1 MADGPNTNSGSK
13 VASALNSIP
22 FGNIIGGP
30 LAACVRAQAE
40 AAQTTIDFI
49 RGFTMTN
56 SKLDPEGVEPITVTF
71 TFIMNGEKTRM
82 TVPLMTIVPIPYMHI
97 DYVNLNFTADI
108 TACDDGKMEA
118 KYATEGYTRTEDDEQ
133 SVSVESKMGINVRA
147 STSSMPSGMAKML
160 EFFTNNLIVHDTLTP
175 QQVEDMKREAE
186 RKRLELKNK
195 KERMVGA
202 LVNALAEYKKQG
214 SEREEQRKNE
224 ELKKQEELIKQEEER
239 KKKEEQE
246 RLEKLRK
253 EEEARKKEE
262 ERLEKMRKE
271 AELQKKQEQ
280 ERLEKLHKEEEEK
293 KKQEQERLEKLRREE
308 EARKKKEEEEQKKR
322 DWDKFIEQRK
332 KANLASRVS
341 KVHVDPQKP
350 FALPPTNSGKP
361 HPCCTYDYT
370 HSIRWNINRQLR
382 LSRWSRKT
390 DWLRLHLLRALR
402 TAYSIYPNS
411 INSTEGKRI
420 LKRDLEAFKK
430 RYNGWYTYG
439 DPYNNTITYG
449 YRKNGAIDTAY
460 TEFVNY
466 IIENERKRN
475 PYNPT
480 GEFIRK
486 PHPED

>member
-56 SKLDPEGVEPITVTF
+56 SELDPEGVEPITVTF

-97 DYVNLNFTADI
+97 DYIDLNFTADI
-108 TACDDGKMEA
+108 TACDDGKIEA

-175 QQVEDMKREAE
+175 QQVEDMKRETE
-186 RKRLELKNK
+186 RKRLEHIKK

-202 LVNALAEYKKQG
+202 LVNALAEYKKQE
-214 SEREEQRKNE
+214 SEREEQRRNE
-224 ELKKQEELIKQEEER
+224 ELKKQEELRKQEEER
-239 KKKEEQE
+239 KKKE
-246 RLEKLRK
+246 
-253 EEEARKKEE
+253 
-262 ERLEKMRKE
+262 
-271 AELQKKQEQ
+271 
-280 ERLEKLHKEEEEK
+280 
-293 KKQEQERLEKLRREE
+293 EQERLEKLRREE

-332 KANLASRVS
+332 KANLASRIS

-350 FALPPTNSGKP
+350 FALPPTNSGKA
-361 HPCCTYDYT
+361 HPCCTFDPT
-370 HSIRWNINRQLR
+370 QSIKWNIDRQERLR
-382 LSRWSRKT
+382 KECKKK
-390 DWLRLHLLRALR
+390 DWLRNHLIRALY
-402 TAYSIYPNS
+402 TAYYIYPYD
-411 INSTEGKRI
+411 INSKEGKSI
-420 LKRDLEAFKK
+420 LKRELEAFEK
-430 RYNGWYTYG
+430 RPNGWYTYG
-439 DPYNNTITYG
+439 EPYNNTITNG
-449 YRKNGAIDTAY
+449 YRRNGAIDTAY
-460 TEFVNY
+460 TEFVSY
-466 IIENERKRN
+466 ILENERKRN
-475 PYNPT
+475 
-480 GEFIRK
+480 K
-486 PHPED
+486 

>member
-56 SKLDPEGVEPITVTF
+56 SELDPEGVEPITVTF

-97 DYVNLNFTADI
+97 DYIDLNFTADI
-108 TACDDGKMEA
+108 TACDDGKIEA

-175 QQVEDMKREAE
+175 QQVEDMKRETE
-186 RKRLELKNK
+186 RKRLEHIKK

-202 LVNALAEYKKQG
+202 LVNALAEYKKQE
-214 SEREEQRKNE
+214 SEREEQRRNE
-224 ELKKQEELIKQEEER
+224 ELKKQEELRKQEEER

-253 EEEARKKEE
+253 
-262 ERLEKMRKE
+262 
-271 AELQKKQEQ
+271 
-280 ERLEKLHKEEEEK
+280 
-293 KKQEQERLEKLRREE
+293 EE

-332 KANLASRVS
+332 KANLASRIS

-350 FALPPTNSGKP
+350 FALPPTNSGKA
-361 HPCCTYDYT
+361 HPCCTFDPT
-370 HSIRWNINRQLR
+370 QSIKWNIDRQERLR
-382 LSRWSRKT
+382 KACKKK
-390 DWLRLHLLRALR
+390 DWLRNHLIRALY
-402 TAYSIYPNS
+402 TAYYIYPYD
-411 INSTEGKRI
+411 INSKEGKRI
-420 LKRDLEAFKK
+420 LKRELEAFEK
-430 RYNGWYTYG
+430 RPNGWYTYG
-439 DPYNNTITYG
+439 EPYNNTITNG
-449 YRKNGAIDTAY
+449 YRRNGAMTRHTRSSLVIY
-460 TEFVNY
+460 
-466 IIENERKRN
+466 
-475 PYNPT
+475 
-480 GEFIRK
+480 
-486 PHPED
+486 

>member
-56 SKLDPEGVEPITVTF
+56 SELDPEGVEPITVTF

-97 DYVNLNFTADI
+97 DYIDLNFTADI
-108 TACDDGKMEA
+108 TACDDGKIEA

-175 QQVEDMKREAE
+175 QQVEDMKRETE
-186 RKRLELKNK
+186 RKRLEHIKK

-202 LVNALAEYKKQG
+202 LVNALAEYKKQE
-214 SEREEQRKNE
+214 SEREEQRRNE
-224 ELKKQEELIKQEEER
+224 ELKKQEELRKQEEER

-253 EEEARKKEE
+253 
-262 ERLEKMRKE
+262 
-271 AELQKKQEQ
+271 
-280 ERLEKLHKEEEEK
+280 
-293 KKQEQERLEKLRREE
+293 EE

-332 KANLASRVS
+332 KANLASRIS

-350 FALPPTNSGKP
+350 FALPPTNSGKA
-361 HPCCTYDYT
+361 HPCCTFDPT
-370 HSIRWNINRQLR
+370 QSIKWNIDRQEKLR
-382 LSRWSRKT
+382 KASKKK
-390 DWLRLHLLRALR
+390 DWLRNHLIRALY
-402 TAYSIYPNS
+402 TAYYIYPYD
-411 INSTEGKRI
+411 INSKEGKRI
-420 LKRDLEAFKK
+420 LKRELEAFEK
-430 RYNGWYTYG
+430 RPNGWYTYG
-439 DPYNNTITYG
+439 EPYNNTITNG

-460 TEFVNY
+460 TEFVSY
-466 IIENERKRN
+466 ILENERKRN
-475 PYNPT
+475 
-480 GEFIRK
+480 K
-486 PHPED
+486 

>member
-56 SKLDPEGVEPITVTF
+56 SELDPEGVEPITVTF

-160 EFFTNNLIVHDTLTP
+160 EFFTNNLIVHDTFTP
-175 QQVEDMKREAE
+175 QQVEDIKREAE

-202 LVNALAEYKKQG
+202 LVNALAEYKKQET
-214 SEREEQRKNE
+214 EREEQRRNE
-224 ELKKQEELIKQEEER
+224 EL
-239 KKKEEQE
+239 E
-246 RLEKLRK
+246 RLEKQRK
-253 EEEARKKEE
+253 DEEFRKKEE
-262 ERLEKMRKE
+262 ERLEKMRIE

-280 ERLEKLHKEEEEK
+280 ERLEKLQKEEEEK
-293 KKQEQERLEKLRREE
+293 KKQEQERLEIQLIEK
-308 EARKKKEEEEQKKR
+308 EEQKKR
-322 DWDKFIEQRK
+322 AEQEREWYK
-332 KANLASRVS
+332 KIDPKKRVRFANRMSRM
-341 KVHVDPQKP
+341 HINPYRP
-350 FALPPTNSGKP
+350 FALPSTKRGNP
-361 HPCCTYDYT
+361 HPECTFDST
-370 HSIRWNINRQLR
+370 QSISWNIARQEQLLR
-382 LSRWSRKT
+382 YATKK
-390 DWLRLHLLRALR
+390 DWMRMHLLLALR
-402 TAYSIYPNS
+402 TAKKIYPYDIKSRQAKS
-411 INSTEGKRI
+411 ILEYE
-420 LKRDLEAFKK
+420 LKNFQP
-430 RYNGWYTYG
+430 RYAGWYG
-439 DPYNNTITYG
+439 HGEPFNNNLPNG
-449 YRKNGAIDTAY
+449 YRKYGAIDTVF
-460 TEFVNY
+460 TEFVGY
-466 IIENERKRN
+466 VLENERKRN
-475 PYNPT
+475 
-480 GEFIRK
+480 K
-486 PHPED
+486 

>member
-56 SKLDPEGVEPITVTF
+56 SELDPEGVEPITVTF

-175 QQVEDMKREAE
+175 QQVEDMKRETE
-186 RKRLELKNK
+186 RKRLEHIKK

-202 LVNALAEYKKQG
+202 LVNALAEYKKQK

-224 ELKKQEELIKQEEER
+224 EL
-239 KKKEEQE
+239 E
-246 RLEKLRK
+246 RLEKQRK
-253 EEEARKKEE
+253 DEEFRKKEE
-262 ERLEKMRKE
+262 ERLEKMRIE

-280 ERLEKLHKEEEEK
+280 ERLEKLQKEEEEK
-293 KKQEQERLEKLRREE
+293 KKQEQEKIEIQLIEK
-308 EARKKKEEEEQKKR
+308 EEQKKR
-322 DWDKFIEQRK
+322 AEQEREWYK
-332 KANLASRVS
+332 KIDPKKRVRFANRMSRMHINPYS
-341 KVHVDPQKP
+341 P
-350 FALPPTNSGKP
+350 FALPSTKRGNP
-361 HPCCTYDYT
+361 HPECTFDST
-370 HSIRWNINRQLR
+370 QSISWNIARQEQLLR
-382 LSRWSRKT
+382 YATKK
-390 DWLRLHLLRALR
+390 DWMRMHLLLALR
-402 TAYSIYPNS
+402 TAKKIYPYDIKSRQAKS
-411 INSTEGKRI
+411 ILEYE
-420 LKRDLEAFKK
+420 LKNFQP
-430 RYNGWYTYG
+430 RYAGWYG
-439 DPYNNTITYG
+439 HGEPFNNNLPNG
-449 YRKNGAIDTAY
+449 YRKYGAIDTVF
-460 TEFVNY
+460 TEFVGY
-466 IIENERKRN
+466 VLENERKRN
-475 PYNPT
+475 
-480 GEFIRK
+480 K
-486 PHPED
+486 

>member
-40 AAQTTIDFI
+40 AAHTTIDFI

-56 SKLDPEGVEPITVTF
+56 SELDPEGIEPITVTF

-202 LVNALAEYKKQG
+202 LVNALAEYKKQET
-214 SEREEQRKNE
+214 ERKEQRRNE
-224 ELKKQEELIKQEEER
+224 EL
-239 KKKEEQE
+239 E
-246 RLEKLRK
+246 RLEKQRK
-253 EEEARKKEE
+253 DEEFRKKEE
-262 ERLEKMRKE
+262 KRLEKMRIE

-280 ERLEKLHKEEEEK
+280 ERLEKLQKEEEEK
-293 KKQEQERLEKLRREE
+293 KKQEQEKIEIQLIEK
-308 EARKKKEEEEQKKR
+308 EEQKKR
-322 DWDKFIEQRK
+322 AEQEREWYK
-332 KANLASRVS
+332 KIDPKKRVRFANRMSRMHINPYS
-341 KVHVDPQKP
+341 P
-350 FALPPTNSGKP
+350 FALPSTKRGNP
-361 HPCCTYDYT
+361 HPECTFDST
-370 HSIRWNINRQLR
+370 QSISWNIVRQEQLLR
-382 LSRWSRKT
+382 YATKK
-390 DWLRLHLLRALR
+390 DWMRMHLLLALR
-402 TAYSIYPNS
+402 TAKKIYPYDIKSRQAKS
-411 INSTEGKRI
+411 ILEYE
-420 LKRDLEAFKK
+420 LKNFQP
-430 RYNGWYTYG
+430 RYAGWYG
-439 DPYNNTITYG
+439 HGEPFNNNLPNG
-449 YRKNGAIDTAY
+449 YRKYGAIDTVF
-460 TEFVNY
+460 TEFVGY
-466 IIENERKRN
+466 VLENERKRN
-475 PYNPT
+475 
-480 GEFIRK
+480 K
-486 PHPED
+486 

>member
-56 SKLDPEGVEPITVTF
+56 SELDPEGVKPITVTF

-186 RKRLELKNK
+186 RKRLEHIKN

-202 LVNALAEYKKQG
+202 LVNALAEYKKQE
-214 SEREEQRKNE
+214 SEREEQRRNE
-224 ELKKQEELIKQEEER
+224 ELKKQEELRKQEEER

-246 RLEKLRK
+246 RLEK
-253 EEEARKKEE
+253 
-262 ERLEKMRKE
+262 
-271 AELQKKQEQ
+271 QC
-280 ERLEKLHKEEEEK
+280 
-293 KKQEQERLEKLRREE
+293 REE

-332 KANLASRVS
+332 KTNLASRIS

-361 HPCCTYDYT
+361 HPCCTFDPT
-370 HSIRWNINRQLR
+370 QSIKWNIDRQEKLR
-382 LSRWSRKT
+382 KACKKK
-390 DWLRLHLLRALR
+390 DWLRNHLIRALY
-402 TAYSIYPNS
+402 TAYYIYPYD
-411 INSTEGKRI
+411 INSKEGKRI
-420 LKRDLEAFKK
+420 LKRELEAFEK
-430 RYNGWYTYG
+430 RPNGWYTYG
-439 DPYNNTITYG
+439 EPYNNTITNG
-449 YRKNGAIDTAY
+449 YRRNGAIDTAY
-460 TEFVNY
+460 TEFVSY
-466 IIENERKRN
+466 VLENERKRD
-475 PYNPT
+475 
-480 GEFIRK
+480 K
-486 PHPED
+486 

>member
-56 SKLDPEGVEPITVTF
+56 SELDPEGVEPITVTF

-175 QQVEDMKREAE
+175 KQVEDMKREAE
-186 RKRLELKNK
+186 RKGLELKNK
-195 KERMVGA
+195 KRRMVGA
-202 LVNALAEYKKQG
+202 LVNALAEYKKQE
-214 SEREEQRKNE
+214 SEREEQRRNE
-224 ELKKQEELIKQEEER
+224 EL
-239 KKKEEQE
+239 E
-246 RLEKLRK
+246 RLEKQRK
-253 EEEARKKEE
+253 DEEFRKKEE
-262 ERLEKMRKE
+262 ERLEKMRIE

-293 KKQEQERLEKLRREE
+293 KKQEQERLEIQLIEK
-308 EARKKKEEEEQKKR
+308 EEQKKR
-322 DWDKFIEQRK
+322 AEQEREWYK
-332 KANLASRVS
+332 KIDPKKRVRFANRMSRM
-341 KVHVDPQKP
+341 HINPYRP
-350 FALPPTNSGKP
+350 FALPSTKRGNP
-361 HPCCTYDYT
+361 HPECTFDST
-370 HSIRWNINRQLR
+370 QSISWNIVRQEQLLR
-382 LSRWSRKT
+382 YATKK
-390 DWLRLHLLRALR
+390 DWMRMHLLLALR
-402 TAYSIYPNS
+402 TAKKIYPYDIKSRQAKS
-411 INSTEGKRI
+411 ILEYE
-420 LKRDLEAFKK
+420 LKNFQP
-430 RYNGWYTYG
+430 RYAGWYG
-439 DPYNNTITYG
+439 HGEPFNNNLPNG
-449 YRKNGAIDTAY
+449 YRKYGAIDTVF
-460 TEFVNY
+460 TEFVGY
-466 IIENERKRN
+466 VLENERKRN
-475 PYNPT
+475 
-480 GEFIRK
+480 K
-486 PHPED
+486 

>member
-56 SKLDPEGVEPITVTF
+56 SELDPEGVEPITVTF

-82 TVPLMTIVPIPYMHI
+82 TVPLMTIVHIPYMHI

-186 RKRLELKNK
+186 RKRLEHIKN

-202 LVNALAEYKKQG
+202 LVNALAEYKKQE
-214 SEREEQRKNE
+214 SEREKQRRNE
-224 ELKKQEELIKQEEER
+224 ELKKQEELRKQEEER

-246 RLEKLRK
+246 RLEK
-253 EEEARKKEE
+253 
-262 ERLEKMRKE
+262 
-271 AELQKKQEQ
+271 QC
-280 ERLEKLHKEEEEK
+280 
-293 KKQEQERLEKLRREE
+293 REE

-332 KANLASRVS
+332 KTNLASRIS

-361 HPCCTYDYT
+361 HPCCTFDPT
-370 HSIRWNINRQLR
+370 QSIKWNIDRQEKLR
-382 LSRWSRKT
+382 KACKKK
-390 DWLRLHLLRALR
+390 DWLRNHLIRALYS
-402 TAYSIYPNS
+402 AYYIYPYD
-411 INSTEGKRI
+411 INSKEGKRI
-420 LKRDLEAFKK
+420 LKRELEAFEK
-430 RYNGWYTYG
+430 RPNGWYTYG
-439 DPYNNTITYG
+439 EPYNNTITNG
-449 YRKNGAIDTAY
+449 YRRNGAIDTAY
-460 TEFVNY
+460 TEFVSY
-466 IIENERKRN
+466 VLENERKRD
-475 PYNPT
+475 
-480 GEFIRK
+480 K
-486 PHPED
+486 

>member
-56 SKLDPEGVEPITVTF
+56 SELDPEGVEPITVTF

-97 DYVNLNFTADI
+97 DYIDLNFTADI
-108 TACDDGKMEA
+108 TACDDGKIEA

-175 QQVEDMKREAE
+175 QQVEDMKRETE
-186 RKRLELKNK
+186 RKRLEHIKK

-202 LVNALAEYKKQG
+202 LVNALAEYKKQE
-214 SEREEQRKNE
+214 SEREEQRRNE
-224 ELKKQEELIKQEEER
+224 ELKKQEELRKQEEER

-253 EEEARKKEE
+253 
-262 ERLEKMRKE
+262 
-271 AELQKKQEQ
+271 
-280 ERLEKLHKEEEEK
+280 
-293 KKQEQERLEKLRREE
+293 EE

-332 KANLASRVS
+332 KANLASRIS

-350 FALPPTNSGKP
+350 FALPPTNSGKA
-361 HPCCTYDYT
+361 HPCCTFDPT
-370 HSIRWNINRQLR
+370 QSIKWNIDRQEKLR
-382 LSRWSRKT
+382 KACKKK
-390 DWLRLHLLRALR
+390 DWLRNHLIRALY
-402 TAYSIYPNS
+402 TAYYIYPYD
-411 INSTEGKRI
+411 INSKEGKRI
-420 LKRDLEAFKK
+420 LKRELEAFEK
-430 RYNGWYTYG
+430 RPNGWYTYG
-439 DPYNNTITYG
+439 EPYNNTITNG
-449 YRKNGAIDTAY
+449 YRRNGAIDTAY
-460 TEFVNY
+460 TEFVSY
-466 IIENERKRN
+466 VLENERKRN
-475 PYNPT
+475 
-480 GEFIRK
+480 K
-486 PHPED
+486 

>member
-56 SKLDPEGVEPITVTF
+56 SELDPEGVEPITVTF

-202 LVNALAEYKKQG
+202 LVNALAEYKKQET
-214 SEREEQRKNE
+214 ERKEQRRNE
-224 ELKKQEELIKQEEER
+224 EL
-239 KKKEEQE
+239 E
-246 RLEKLRK
+246 RLEKQRK
-253 EEEARKKEE
+253 DEEFRKKEE
-262 ERLEKMRKE
+262 ERLEKMRIE

-280 ERLEKLHKEEEEK
+280 ERLEKLQKEEEEK
-293 KKQEQERLEKLRREE
+293 KKQEQEKLEIQLIEK
-308 EARKKKEEEEQKKR
+308 EEQKKR
-322 DWDKFIEQRK
+322 AEQEREWYK
-332 KANLASRVS
+332 KIDPKKRVRFANRISRM
-341 KVHVDPQKP
+341 HINPYRP
-350 FALPPTNSGKP
+350 FALPSTKRGNP
-361 HPCCTYDYT
+361 HPECTFDST
-370 HSIRWNINRQLR
+370 QSISWNIARQEQLLR
-382 LSRWSRKT
+382 YATKK
-390 DWLRLHLLRALR
+390 DWMRMHLLLALR
-402 TAYSIYPNS
+402 TAKKIYPYNIKSRQAKS
-411 INSTEGKRI
+411 ILEYE
-420 LKRDLEAFKK
+420 LKNFQP
-430 RYNGWYTYG
+430 RYAGWYG
-439 DPYNNTITYG
+439 HGEPFNNNLPNG
-449 YRKNGAIDTAY
+449 YRKYGAIDTVF
-460 TEFVNY
+460 TEFVGY
-466 IIENERKRN
+466 VLENERKRD
-475 PYNPT
+475 
-480 GEFIRK
+480 K
-486 PHPED
+486 

>member
-49 RGFTMTN
+49 RSFTMTN
-56 SKLDPEGVEPITVTF
+56 SELDPEGVEPITVTF

-97 DYVNLNFTADI
+97 DYIDLNFTADI
-108 TACDDGKMEA
+108 TACDDGKIEA

-175 QQVEDMKREAE
+175 QQVEDMKRETE
-186 RKRLELKNK
+186 RKRLEHIKK

-202 LVNALAEYKKQG
+202 LVNALAEYKKQE
-214 SEREEQRKNE
+214 SEREEQKRNE
-224 ELKKQEELIKQEEER
+224 ELKKQEELRKQEEER

-246 RLEKLRK
+246 RLEKQRK
-253 EEEARKKEE
+253 
-262 ERLEKMRKE
+262 
-271 AELQKKQEQ
+271 
-280 ERLEKLHKEEEEK
+280 
-293 KKQEQERLEKLRREE
+293 EE

-332 KANLASRVS
+332 KANLASRIS

-350 FALPPTNSGKP
+350 FALPPTNSGKA
-361 HPCCTYDYT
+361 HPCCTFDPT
-370 HSIRWNINRQLR
+370 QSIKWNIDRQEKLR
-382 LSRWSRKT
+382 KASKKK
-390 DWLRLHLLRALR
+390 DWLRNHLIRALY
-402 TAYSIYPNS
+402 TAYYIYPYD
-411 INSTEGKRI
+411 INSKEGKRI
-420 LKRDLEAFKK
+420 LKRELEAFEK
-430 RYNGWYTYG
+430 RPNGWYTYG
-439 DPYNNTITYG
+439 EPYNNTITNG
-449 YRKNGAIDTAY
+449 YRRNGAIDTAY
-460 TEFVNY
+460 TEFVSY
-466 IIENERKRN
+466 ILENERKRD
-475 PYNPT
+475 
-480 GEFIRK
+480 K
-486 PHPED
+486 

>member
-56 SKLDPEGVEPITVTF
+56 SELDPEGVEPITVTF

-175 QQVEDMKREAE
+175 QQVEDMKRETE
-186 RKRLELKNK
+186 RKRLEHIKK

-202 LVNALAEYKKQG
+202 LVNALAEYKKQE
-214 SEREEQRKNE
+214 SEREEQRRNE
-224 ELKKQEELIKQEEER
+224 ELKKQEELRKQEEER

-253 EEEARKKEE
+253 EEEARKK
-262 ERLEKMRKE
+262 
-271 AELQKKQEQ
+271 
-280 ERLEKLHKEEEEK
+280 
-293 KKQEQERLEKLRREE
+293 
-308 EARKKKEEEEQKKR
+308 KEEEEQKKR
-322 DWDKFIEQRK
+322 EWDKFIEQRK
-332 KANLASRVS
+332 KANLASRIS

-361 HPCCTYDYT
+361 HPCCTFDPT
-370 HSIRWNINRQLR
+370 QSIKWNIDRQERLR
-382 LSRWSRKT
+382 KACKKK
-390 DWLRLHLLRALR
+390 DWLRNHLIRALY
-402 TAYSIYPNS
+402 TAYYIYPYD
-411 INSTEGKRI
+411 INSKEGKRI
-420 LKRDLEAFKK
+420 LKRELEAFEK
-430 RYNGWYTYG
+430 RPNGWYTYG
-439 DPYNNTITYG
+439 EPYNNTITNG
-449 YRKNGAIDTAY
+449 YRRNGAIDTAY
-460 TEFVNY
+460 TEFVSY
-466 IIENERKRN
+466 ILENERKRN
-475 PYNPT
+475 
-480 GEFIRK
+480 K
-486 PHPED
+486 

>member
-56 SKLDPEGVEPITVTF
+56 SELDPEGVEPITVTF

-82 TVPLMTIVPIPYMHI
+82 TVPLMTIVPIPYMRI
-97 DYVNLNFTADI
+97 DYIDLNFTADI
-108 TACDDGKMEA
+108 TACDDGKIEA

-175 QQVEDMKREAE
+175 QQVEDMKRETE
-186 RKRLELKNK
+186 RKRLEHIKK

-202 LVNALAEYKKQG
+202 LVNALAEYKKQE
-214 SEREEQRKNE
+214 SEREEQRRNE
-224 ELKKQEELIKQEEER
+224 ELKKQEELRKQEEER
-239 KKKEEQE
+239 KKKE
-246 RLEKLRK
+246 
-253 EEEARKKEE
+253 
-262 ERLEKMRKE
+262 
-271 AELQKKQEQ
+271 
-280 ERLEKLHKEEEEK
+280 
-293 KKQEQERLEKLRREE
+293 EQERLEKLRREE

-332 KANLASRVS
+332 KANLASRIS

-350 FALPPTNSGKP
+350 FALPPTNSGKA
-361 HPCCTYDYT
+361 HPCCTFDPT
-370 HSIRWNINRQLR
+370 QSIKWNIDRQEKLR
-382 LSRWSRKT
+382 KACKKK
-390 DWLRLHLLRALR
+390 DWLRNHLIRALY
-402 TAYSIYPNS
+402 TAYYIYPYD
-411 INSTEGKRI
+411 INSKEGKRI
-420 LKRDLEAFKK
+420 LKRELEAFEK
-430 RYNGWYTYG
+430 RPNGWYTYG
-439 DPYNNTITYG
+439 EPYNNTITNG
-449 YRKNGAIDTAY
+449 YRRNGAIDTAY
-460 TEFVNY
+460 TEFVSY
-466 IIENERKRN
+466 ILENERKRN
-475 PYNPT
+475 
-480 GEFIRK
+480 K
-486 PHPED
+486 

>member
-56 SKLDPEGVEPITVTF
+56 SELDPEGVEPITVTF

-97 DYVNLNFTADI
+97 DYIDLNFTADI
-108 TACDDGKMEA
+108 TACDDGKIEA

-175 QQVEDMKREAE
+175 QQVEDMKRETE

-195 KERMVGA
+195 KERMVEA
-202 LVNALAEYKKQG
+202 LVNALAEYKKQE
-214 SEREEQRKNE
+214 SEREEQRRNE
-224 ELKKQEELIKQEEER
+224 ELKKQEELRKQEEER

-253 EEEARKKEE
+253 
-262 ERLEKMRKE
+262 
-271 AELQKKQEQ
+271 
-280 ERLEKLHKEEEEK
+280 
-293 KKQEQERLEKLRREE
+293 EE

-332 KANLASRVS
+332 KANLASRIS

-350 FALPPTNSGKP
+350 FALPPTNSGKA
-361 HPCCTYDYT
+361 HPCCTFDPT
-370 HSIRWNINRQLR
+370 QSIKWNIDRQEKLR
-382 LSRWSRKT
+382 KACKKK
-390 DWLRLHLLRALR
+390 DWLRNHLIRALY
-402 TAYSIYPNS
+402 TAYYIYPYD
-411 INSTEGKRI
+411 INSKEGKRI
-420 LKRDLEAFKK
+420 LKRELEAFEK
-430 RYNGWYTYG
+430 RPNGWYTYG
-439 DPYNNTITYG
+439 EPYNNTITNG
-449 YRKNGAIDTAY
+449 YRRNGAIDTAY
-460 TEFVNY
+460 TEFVSY
-466 IIENERKRN
+466 ILENERKRN
-475 PYNPT
+475 
-480 GEFIRK
+480 K
-486 PHPED
+486 

>member
-56 SKLDPEGVEPITVTF
+56 SELDPEGVEPITVTF

-108 TACDDGKMEA
+108 TACDDGKIEA

-175 QQVEDMKREAE
+175 QQVEDMKRETE
-186 RKRLELKNK
+186 RKRLEHIKK

-202 LVNALAEYKKQG
+202 LVNALAEYKKQE
-214 SEREEQRKNE
+214 SEREEQRRNE
-224 ELKKQEELIKQEEER
+224 ELKKQEELRKQEEER
-239 KKKEEQE
+239 KKKE
-246 RLEKLRK
+246 
-253 EEEARKKEE
+253 
-262 ERLEKMRKE
+262 
-271 AELQKKQEQ
+271 
-280 ERLEKLHKEEEEK
+280 
-293 KKQEQERLEKLRREE
+293 EQERLEKLRREE

-332 KANLASRVS
+332 KANLASRIS

-350 FALPPTNSGKP
+350 FALPPTNSGKA
-361 HPCCTYDYT
+361 HACCTFDPT
-370 HSIRWNINRQLR
+370 QSIKWNIDRQEKLR
-382 LSRWSRKT
+382 KACKKK
-390 DWLRLHLLRALR
+390 DWLRNHLIRALY
-402 TAYSIYPNS
+402 TAYYIYPYD
-411 INSTEGKRI
+411 INSKEGKRI
-420 LKRDLEAFKK
+420 LKRELEAFEK
-430 RYNGWYTYG
+430 RPNGWYTYG
-439 DPYNNTITYG
+439 EPYNNTITNG
-449 YRKNGAIDTAY
+449 YRRNGAIDTAY
-460 TEFVNY
+460 TEFVSY
-466 IIENERKRN
+466 ILENERKRD
-475 PYNPT
+475 
-480 GEFIRK
+480 K
-486 PHPED
+486 

>member
-56 SKLDPEGVEPITVTF
+56 SELDPEGVEPITVTF

-202 LVNALAEYKKQG
+202 LVNALAEYKKQET
-214 SEREEQRKNE
+214 ERKEQRRNE
-224 ELKKQEELIKQEEER
+224 EL
-239 KKKEEQE
+239 E
-246 RLEKLRK
+246 RLEKQRK
-253 EEEARKKEE
+253 DEEFRKKEE
-262 ERLEKMRKE
+262 ERLEKMRIE

-280 ERLEKLHKEEEEK
+280 ERLEKLQKEEEEK
-293 KKQEQERLEKLRREE
+293 KKQEQERLEIQLIEK
-308 EARKKKEEEEQKKR
+308 EEQKKR
-322 DWDKFIEQRK
+322 AEQEREWYQKIDPK
-332 KANLASRVS
+332 KRVRFANRMSRM
-341 KVHVDPQKP
+341 HINPYRP
-350 FALPPTNSGKP
+350 FALPSTKRGNP
-361 HPCCTYDYT
+361 HPECTFDST
-370 HSIRWNINRQLR
+370 QSISWNIARQEQLLR
-382 LSRWSRKT
+382 YATKK
-390 DWLRLHLLRALR
+390 DWMRMHLLLALR
-402 TAYSIYPNS
+402 TAKKIYPYDIKSRQAKS
-411 INSTEGKRI
+411 ILEYE
-420 LKRDLEAFKK
+420 LKNFQP
-430 RYNGWYTYG
+430 RYAGWYG
-439 DPYNNTITYG
+439 HGEPFNNNLPNG
-449 YRKNGAIDTAY
+449 YRKYGAIDTVF
-460 TEFVNY
+460 TEFVGY
-466 IIENERKRN
+466 VLENERKRN
-475 PYNPT
+475 
-480 GEFIRK
+480 K
-486 PHPED
+486 

>member
-40 AAQTTIDFI
+40 AAHTTIDFI

-56 SKLDPEGVEPITVTF
+56 SELDPEGIEPITVTF

-97 DYVNLNFTADI
+97 DYIDLNFTADI

-118 KYATEGYTRTEDDEQ
+118 KYATEGYTRTENDEQ

-175 QQVEDMKREAE
+175 QQVEDMKRETE

-202 LVNALAEYKKQG
+202 LVHALAEYKKQE

-224 ELKKQEELIKQEEER
+224 ELKKQEELRKQEEER
-239 KKKEEQE
+239 KKKEELE

-253 EEEARKKEE
+253 
-262 ERLEKMRKE
+262 
-271 AELQKKQEQ
+271 
-280 ERLEKLHKEEEEK
+280 
-293 KKQEQERLEKLRREE
+293 EE

-341 KVHVDPQKP
+341 SVHVDPQKP

-361 HPCCTYDYT
+361 HPCCTFDPT
-370 HSIRWNINRQLR
+370 QSIKWNIDRQERLR
-382 LSRWSRKT
+382 KASKKK
-390 DWLRLHLLRALR
+390 DWLRNHLIRALY
-402 TAYSIYPNS
+402 TAYYIYPYD
-411 INSTEGKRI
+411 INSKEGKRI
-420 LKRDLEAFKK
+420 LKNELEAFEK
-430 RYNGWYTYG
+430 RHNGWYTYG
-439 DPYNNTITYG
+439 EPYNNTITNG
-449 YRKNGAIDTAY
+449 YRRNGAIDTAY
-460 TEFVNY
+460 TEFVGY
-466 IIENERKRN
+466 VLENERKRD
-475 PYNPT
+475 
-480 GEFIRK
+480 K
-486 PHPED
+486 

>member
-56 SKLDPEGVEPITVTF
+56 SELDPEGVEPITVTF

-97 DYVNLNFTADI
+97 DYIDLNFTADI
-108 TACDDGKMEA
+108 TACDDGKIEA

-175 QQVEDMKREAE
+175 QQVEDMKRETE
-186 RKRLELKNK
+186 RKRLEHIKK

-202 LVNALAEYKKQG
+202 LVNALAEYKKQE
-214 SEREEQRKNE
+214 SEREEQRRNE
-224 ELKKQEELIKQEEER
+224 ELKKQEELRKQEEER

-246 RLEKLRK
+246 RLEKL
-253 EEEARKKEE
+253 
-262 ERLEKMRKE
+262 
-271 AELQKKQEQ
+271 
-280 ERLEKLHKEEEEK
+280 HK
-293 KKQEQERLEKLRREE
+293 EE

-332 KANLASRVS
+332 KANLASRIS

-350 FALPPTNSGKP
+350 FALPPTNSGKA
-361 HPCCTYDYT
+361 HPCCTFDPT
-370 HSIRWNINRQLR
+370 QSIKWNIDRQERLR
-382 LSRWSRKT
+382 KACKKK
-390 DWLRLHLLRALR
+390 DWLRNHLIRALY
-402 TAYSIYPNS
+402 TAYYIYPYD
-411 INSTEGKRI
+411 INSKEGKRI
-420 LKRDLEAFKK
+420 LKRELEAFEK
-430 RYNGWYTYG
+430 RPNGWYTYG
-439 DPYNNTITYG
+439 EPYNNTITNG
-449 YRKNGAIDTAY
+449 YRRNGAIDTAY
-460 TEFVNY
+460 TEFVSY
-466 IIENERKRN
+466 ILENERKRD
-475 PYNPT
+475 
-480 GEFIRK
+480 K
-486 PHPED
+486 

>member
-56 SKLDPEGVEPITVTF
+56 SELDPEGVEPITVTF

-97 DYVNLNFTADI
+97 DYIDLNFTADI
-108 TACDDGKMEA
+108 TACDDGKIEA
-118 KYATEGYTRTEDDEQ
+118 KYATECYTRTEDDEQ

-175 QQVEDMKREAE
+175 QQVEDMKRETE
-186 RKRLELKNK
+186 RKRLEHIKK

-202 LVNALAEYKKQG
+202 LVNALAEYKKQE
-214 SEREEQRKNE
+214 SEREEQRRNE
-224 ELKKQEELIKQEEER
+224 ELKKQEELRKQEEER

-253 EEEARKKEE
+253 
-262 ERLEKMRKE
+262 
-271 AELQKKQEQ
+271 
-280 ERLEKLHKEEEEK
+280 
-293 KKQEQERLEKLRREE
+293 EE

-332 KANLASRVS
+332 KANLASRIS

-350 FALPPTNSGKP
+350 FALPPTNSGKA
-361 HPCCTYDYT
+361 HPCCTFDPT
-370 HSIRWNINRQLR
+370 QSIKWNIDRQEKLR
-382 LSRWSRKT
+382 KACKKK
-390 DWLRLHLLRALR
+390 DWLRNHLIRALY
-402 TAYSIYPNS
+402 TAYYIYPYD
-411 INSTEGKRI
+411 INSKEGKRI
-420 LKRDLEAFKK
+420 LKRELEAFEK
-430 RYNGWYTYG
+430 RPNGWYTYG
-439 DPYNNTITYG
+439 EPYNNTITNG
-449 YRKNGAIDTAY
+449 YRRNGAIDTAY
-460 TEFVNY
+460 TEFVSY
-466 IIENERKRN
+466 ILENERKRN
-475 PYNPT
+475 
-480 GEFIRK
+480 K
-486 PHPED
+486 

>member
-56 SKLDPEGVEPITVTF
+56 SELDPEGVEPITVTF

-97 DYVNLNFTADI
+97 DYIDLNFTADI
-108 TACDDGKMEA
+108 TACDDGKIEA

-175 QQVEDMKREAE
+175 QQVEDMKRETE
-186 RKRLELKNK
+186 RKRLEHIKK

-202 LVNALAEYKKQG
+202 LVNALAEYKKQE
-214 SEREEQRKNE
+214 SEREEQRRNE
-224 ELKKQEELIKQEEER
+224 ELKKQEELRKQEEER

-246 RLEKLRK
+246 RLEK
-253 EEEARKKEE
+253 
-262 ERLEKMRKE
+262 
-271 AELQKKQEQ
+271 QC
-280 ERLEKLHKEEEEK
+280 
-293 KKQEQERLEKLRREE
+293 REE

-332 KANLASRVS
+332 KANLASRIS

-350 FALPPTNSGKP
+350 FALPPTNSGKA
-361 HPCCTYDYT
+361 HPCCTFDPT
-370 HSIRWNINRQLR
+370 QSIKWNIDRQEKLR
-382 LSRWSRKT
+382 KACKKK
-390 DWLRLHLLRALR
+390 DWLRNHLIRALY
-402 TAYSIYPNS
+402 TAYYIYPYD
-411 INSTEGKRI
+411 INSKEGKRI
-420 LKRDLEAFKK
+420 LKRELEAFEK
-430 RYNGWYTYG
+430 RPNGWYTYG
-439 DPYNNTITYG
+439 EPYNNTITNG
-449 YRKNGAIDTAY
+449 YRRNGAIDTAY
-460 TEFVNY
+460 TEFVSY
-466 IIENERKRN
+466 ILENERKL
-475 PYNPT
+475 
-480 GEFIRK
+480 RK
-486 PHPED
+486 

>member
-13 VASALNSIP
+13 VASTLNSIP

-56 SKLDPEGVEPITVTF
+56 SELDPEGVEPITVTF

-202 LVNALAEYKKQG
+202 LVNALAEYKKQE
-214 SEREEQRKNE
+214 SEREEQRRNE
-224 ELKKQEELIKQEEER
+224 ELKKQEELRKQEEER

-246 RLEKLRK
+246 RLEK
-253 EEEARKKEE
+253 
-262 ERLEKMRKE
+262 
-271 AELQKKQEQ
+271 QC
-280 ERLEKLHKEEEEK
+280 
-293 KKQEQERLEKLRREE
+293 REE

-332 KANLASRVS
+332 KTNLASRIS

-361 HPCCTYDYT
+361 HPCCTFDPT
-370 HSIRWNINRQLR
+370 QSIKWNIDRQEKLR
-382 LSRWSRKT
+382 KACKKK
-390 DWLRLHLLRALR
+390 DWLRNHLIRALY
-402 TAYSIYPNS
+402 TAYYIYPYD
-411 INSTEGKRI
+411 INSKEGKRI
-420 LKRDLEAFKK
+420 LKRELEAFEK
-430 RYNGWYTYG
+430 RPNGWYTYG
-439 DPYNNTITYG
+439 EPYNNTITNG
-449 YRKNGAIDTAY
+449 YRRNGAIDTAY
-460 TEFVNY
+460 TEFVSY
-466 IIENERKRN
+466 ILENERKL
-475 PYNPT
+475 
-480 GEFIRK
+480 RK
-486 PHPED
+486 

>member
-56 SKLDPEGVEPITVTF
+56 SELDPEGVEPITVTF

-97 DYVNLNFTADI
+97 DYIDLNFTADI
-108 TACDDGKMEA
+108 TACDDGKIEA

-175 QQVEDMKREAE
+175 QQVEDMKRETE

-202 LVNALAEYKKQG
+202 LVNALAEYKKQE
-214 SEREEQRKNE
+214 SEREEQRRNE
-224 ELKKQEELIKQEEER
+224 ELKKQEELRKQEVER

-253 EEEARKKEE
+253 
-262 ERLEKMRKE
+262 
-271 AELQKKQEQ
+271 
-280 ERLEKLHKEEEEK
+280 
-293 KKQEQERLEKLRREE
+293 EE

-332 KANLASRVS
+332 KANLASRIS

-350 FALPPTNSGKP
+350 FALPPTNSGKA
-361 HPCCTYDYT
+361 HPCCTFDPT
-370 HSIRWNINRQLR
+370 QSIKWNIDRQEKLR
-382 LSRWSRKT
+382 KASKKK
-390 DWLRLHLLRALR
+390 DWLRNHLIRALY
-402 TAYSIYPNS
+402 TAYYIYPYD
-411 INSTEGKRI
+411 INSKEGKRI
-420 LKRDLEAFKK
+420 LKRELEAFEK
-430 RYNGWYTYG
+430 RPNGWYTYG
-439 DPYNNTITYG
+439 EPYNNTITNG
-449 YRKNGAIDTAY
+449 YRRNGAIDTAY
-460 TEFVNY
+460 TEFVSY
-466 IIENERKRN
+466 ILENERKRN
-475 PYNPT
+475 
-480 GEFIRK
+480 K
-486 PHPED
+486 

>member
-56 SKLDPEGVEPITVTF
+56 SELDPEGVEPITVTF

-97 DYVNLNFTADI
+97 DYIDLNFTADI
-108 TACDDGKMEA
+108 TACDDGKIEA

-175 QQVEDMKREAE
+175 QQVEDMKRETE
-186 RKRLELKNK
+186 RKRLEHIKK

-202 LVNALAEYKKQG
+202 LVNALAEYKKQE
-214 SEREEQRKNE
+214 SEREEQRRNE
-224 ELKKQEELIKQEEER
+224 ELKKQEELRKQEEER
-239 KKKEEQE
+239 KKKE
-246 RLEKLRK
+246 
-253 EEEARKKEE
+253 
-262 ERLEKMRKE
+262 
-271 AELQKKQEQ
+271 
-280 ERLEKLHKEEEEK
+280 
-293 KKQEQERLEKLRREE
+293 EQERLEKLRREE

-332 KANLASRVS
+332 KANLASRIS

-350 FALPPTNSGKP
+350 FALPPTNSGKA
-361 HPCCTYDYT
+361 HPCCTFDPT
-370 HSIRWNINRQLR
+370 QSIKWNIDRQEKLR
-382 LSRWSRKT
+382 KACKKK
-390 DWLRLHLLRALR
+390 DWLRNHLIRALY
-402 TAYSIYPNS
+402 TAYYIYPYD
-411 INSTEGKRI
+411 INSKEGKRI
-420 LKRDLEAFKK
+420 IKRELEAFEK
-430 RYNGWYTYG
+430 RPNGWYTYG
-439 DPYNNTITYG
+439 EPYNNTITNG
-449 YRKNGAIDTAY
+449 YRRNGAIDTAY
-460 TEFVNY
+460 TEFVSY
-466 IIENERKRN
+466 ILENERKRN
-475 PYNPT
+475 
-480 GEFIRK
+480 K
-486 PHPED
+486 

>member
-56 SKLDPEGVEPITVTF
+56 SELDPEGVEPITVTF

-97 DYVNLNFTADI
+97 DYIDLNFTADI
-108 TACDDGKMEA
+108 TACDDGKIEA

-175 QQVEDMKREAE
+175 QQVEDMKRETE
-186 RKRLELKNK
+186 RKRLEHIKK

-202 LVNALAEYKKQG
+202 LVNALAEYKKQE

-224 ELKKQEELIKQEEER
+224 ELKKQEELRKQEEER
-239 KKKEEQE
+239 KKKE
-246 RLEKLRK
+246 
-253 EEEARKKEE
+253 
-262 ERLEKMRKE
+262 
-271 AELQKKQEQ
+271 
-280 ERLEKLHKEEEEK
+280 
-293 KKQEQERLEKLRREE
+293 EQERLEKLRREE

-332 KANLASRVS
+332 KANLASRIS

-350 FALPPTNSGKP
+350 FALPPTNSGKA
-361 HPCCTYDYT
+361 HPCCTFDPSQ
-370 HSIRWNINRQLR
+370 SIKWNIDRQEKLR
-382 LSRWSRKT
+382 KACKKK
-390 DWLRLHLLRALR
+390 DWLRNHLIRALY
-402 TAYSIYPNS
+402 TAYYIYPYD
-411 INSTEGKRI
+411 INSKEGKRI
-420 LKRDLEAFKK
+420 LKRELEAFEK
-430 RYNGWYTYG
+430 RPNGWYTYG
-439 DPYNNTITYG
+439 EPYNNNITNG
-449 YRKNGAIDTAY
+449 YRRNGAIDTAY
-460 TEFVNY
+460 TEFVSY
-466 IIENERKRN
+466 ILENERKRN
-475 PYNPT
+475 
-480 GEFIRK
+480 K
-486 PHPED
+486 

>member
-56 SKLDPEGVEPITVTF
+56 SELDPEGVEPITVTF

-175 QQVEDMKREAE
+175 QQVEDMKRETE
-186 RKRLELKNK
+186 RKRLEHIKK

-202 LVNALAEYKKQG
+202 LVNALAEYKKQE
-214 SEREEQRKNE
+214 SEREEQRRNE
-224 ELKKQEELIKQEEER
+224 ELKKQEELRKQEEER

-253 EEEARKKEE
+253 
-262 ERLEKMRKE
+262 
-271 AELQKKQEQ
+271 
-280 ERLEKLHKEEEEK
+280 
-293 KKQEQERLEKLRREE
+293 EE

-332 KANLASRVS
+332 KANLASRIS

-350 FALPPTNSGKP
+350 FALPPTNSGKA
-361 HPCCTYDYT
+361 HPCCTFDPT
-370 HSIRWNINRQLR
+370 QSIKWNIDRQERLR
-382 LSRWSRKT
+382 KACKKK
-390 DWLRLHLLRALR
+390 DWLRNHLIRALY
-402 TAYSIYPNS
+402 TAYYIYPYD
-411 INSTEGKRI
+411 INSKEGKRI
-420 LKRDLEAFKK
+420 LKRELEAFEK
-430 RYNGWYTYG
+430 RPNGWYTYG
-439 DPYNNTITYG
+439 EPYNNTITNG
-449 YRKNGAIDTAY
+449 YRRNGAIDTAY
-460 TEFVNY
+460 TEFVSY
-466 IIENERKRN
+466 ILENERKRN
-475 PYNPT
+475 
-480 GEFIRK
+480 K
-486 PHPED
+486 

>member
-56 SKLDPEGVEPITVTF
+56 SELDPEGVEPITVTF

-97 DYVNLNFTADI
+97 DYINLNFTADI

-202 LVNALAEYKKQG
+202 LVNALAEYKKQE
-214 SEREEQRKNE
+214 SEREEQRRNE
-224 ELKKQEELIKQEEER
+224 ELKKQEELRKQEEER

-246 RLEKLRK
+246 RLEKQCR
-253 EEEARKKEE
+253 EEEARKKE
-262 ERLEKMRKE
+262 
-271 AELQKKQEQ
+271 
-280 ERLEKLHKEEEEK
+280 
-293 KKQEQERLEKLRREE
+293 
-308 EARKKKEEEEQKKR
+308 EEEEQKKR

-332 KANLASRVS
+332 KTNLASRIS

-361 HPCCTYDYT
+361 HPCCTFDPT
-370 HSIRWNINRQLR
+370 QSIKWNIDRQEKLR
-382 LSRWSRKT
+382 KACKKK
-390 DWLRLHLLRALR
+390 DWLRNHLIRALY
-402 TAYSIYPNS
+402 TAYYIYPYD
-411 INSTEGKRI
+411 INSKEGKRI
-420 LKRDLEAFKK
+420 LKRELEAFEK
-430 RYNGWYTYG
+430 RPNGWYTYG
-439 DPYNNTITYG
+439 EPYNNTITNG
-449 YRKNGAIDTAY
+449 YRRNGAIDTAY
-460 TEFVNY
+460 TEFVSY
-466 IIENERKRN
+466 VLENERKRD
-475 PYNPT
+475 
-480 GEFIRK
+480 K
-486 PHPED
+486 

>member
-56 SKLDPEGVEPITVTF
+56 SELDPEGVEPITVTF

-97 DYVNLNFTADI
+97 DYIDLNFTADI
-108 TACDDGKMEA
+108 TACDDGKIEA

-175 QQVEDMKREAE
+175 QQVEDMKRETE
-186 RKRLELKNK
+186 RKRLEHIKK

-202 LVNALAEYKKQG
+202 LVNALAEYKKQE
-214 SEREEQRKNE
+214 SEREEQRRNE
-224 ELKKQEELIKQEEER
+224 ELKKQEELRKQEEER

-246 RLEKLRK
+246 RLEKLR
-253 EEEARKKEE
+253 
-262 ERLEKMRKE
+262 
-271 AELQKKQEQ
+271 
-280 ERLEKLHKEEEEK
+280 
-293 KKQEQERLEKLRREE
+293 REE
-308 EARKKKEEEEQKKR
+308 EARKKNEEEEQKKR

-332 KANLASRVS
+332 KANLASRIS

-350 FALPPTNSGKP
+350 FALPPTNSGKA
-361 HPCCTYDYT
+361 HPCCTFDPT
-370 HSIRWNINRQLR
+370 QSIKWNIDRQEKLR
-382 LSRWSRKT
+382 KACKKK
-390 DWLRLHLLRALR
+390 DWLRNHLIRALY
-402 TAYSIYPNS
+402 TAYYIYPYD
-411 INSTEGKRI
+411 INSKEGKRI
-420 LKRDLEAFKK
+420 LKRELEAFEK
-430 RYNGWYTYG
+430 RPNGWYTYG
-439 DPYNNTITYG
+439 EPYNNTITNG
-449 YRKNGAIDTAY
+449 YRRNGAIDTAY
-460 TEFVNY
+460 TEFVSY
-466 IIENERKRN
+466 ILENERKRN
-475 PYNPT
+475 
-480 GEFIRK
+480 K
-486 PHPED
+486 

>member
-56 SKLDPEGVEPITVTF
+56 SELDPEGVEPITVTF

-186 RKRLELKNK
+186 RKRLEHIKN

-202 LVNALAEYKKQG
+202 LVNALAEYKKQE
-214 SEREEQRKNE
+214 SEREEQRRNE
-224 ELKKQEELIKQEEER
+224 ELKKQEELRKQEEER

-246 RLEKLRK
+246 RLEK
-253 EEEARKKEE
+253 
-262 ERLEKMRKE
+262 
-271 AELQKKQEQ
+271 QC
-280 ERLEKLHKEEEEK
+280 
-293 KKQEQERLEKLRREE
+293 REE

-332 KANLASRVS
+332 KTNLASRIS

-361 HPCCTYDYT
+361 HPCCTFDPT
-370 HSIRWNINRQLR
+370 QSIKWNIDRQERLR
-382 LSRWSRKT
+382 KACKKK
-390 DWLRLHLLRALR
+390 DWLRNHLIRALY
-402 TAYSIYPNS
+402 TAYYIYPYD
-411 INSTEGKRI
+411 INSKEGKRI
-420 LKRDLEAFKK
+420 LKRELEAFEK
-430 RYNGWYTYG
+430 RPNGWYTYG
-439 DPYNNTITYG
+439 
-449 YRKNGAIDTAY
+449 
-460 TEFVNY
+460 E
-466 IIENERKRN
+466 
-475 PYNPT
+475 PYNP
-480 GEFIRK
+480 
-486 PHPED
+486 

>member
-56 SKLDPEGVEPITVTF
+56 SELDPEGVEPITVTF

-108 TACDDGKMEA
+108 TACDDGKIEA

-175 QQVEDMKREAE
+175 QQVEDMKRETE
-186 RKRLELKNK
+186 RKRLEHIKK

-202 LVNALAEYKKQG
+202 LVNALAEYKKQE
-214 SEREEQRKNE
+214 SEREEQRSNE
-224 ELKKQEELIKQEEER
+224 ELKKQEELRKQEEER
-239 KKKEEQE
+239 KKKE
-246 RLEKLRK
+246 
-253 EEEARKKEE
+253 
-262 ERLEKMRKE
+262 
-271 AELQKKQEQ
+271 
-280 ERLEKLHKEEEEK
+280 
-293 KKQEQERLEKLRREE
+293 EQERLEKLRREE

-332 KANLASRVS
+332 KANLASRIS

-350 FALPPTNSGKP
+350 FALPPTNSGKA
-361 HPCCTYDYT
+361 HPCCTFDPT
-370 HSIRWNINRQLR
+370 QSIKWNIDRQEKLR
-382 LSRWSRKT
+382 KACKKK
-390 DWLRLHLLRALR
+390 DWLRNHLIRALY
-402 TAYSIYPNS
+402 TAYYIYPYD
-411 INSTEGKRI
+411 INSKEGKRI
-420 LKRDLEAFKK
+420 LKRELEAFEK
-430 RYNGWYTYG
+430 RPNGWYTYG
-439 DPYNNTITYG
+439 EPYNNTITNG
-449 YRKNGAIDTAY
+449 YRRNGAIDTAY
-460 TEFVNY
+460 TEFVSY
-466 IIENERKRN
+466 ILENERKRD
-475 PYNPT
+475 
-480 GEFIRK
+480 K
-486 PHPED
+486 

>member
-56 SKLDPEGVEPITVTF
+56 SELDPEGVEPITVTF

-97 DYVNLNFTADI
+97 DYIDLNFTADI
-108 TACDDGKMEA
+108 TACDDGKIEA

-175 QQVEDMKREAE
+175 QQVEDMKRETE
-186 RKRLELKNK
+186 RKRLEHIKK
-195 KERMVGA
+195 KECMVGA
-202 LVNALAEYKKQG
+202 LVNALAEYKKQE
-214 SEREEQRKNE
+214 SEREEQRRNE
-224 ELKKQEELIKQEEER
+224 ELKKQEELRKQEEER

-253 EEEARKKEE
+253 
-262 ERLEKMRKE
+262 
-271 AELQKKQEQ
+271 
-280 ERLEKLHKEEEEK
+280 
-293 KKQEQERLEKLRREE
+293 EE

-332 KANLASRVS
+332 KANLASRIS

-350 FALPPTNSGKP
+350 FALPPTNSGKA
-361 HPCCTYDYT
+361 HPCCTFDPSQ
-370 HSIRWNINRQLR
+370 SIKWNIDRQEKLR
-382 LSRWSRKT
+382 KACKKK
-390 DWLRLHLLRALR
+390 DWLRNHLIRALY
-402 TAYSIYPNS
+402 TAYYIYPYD
-411 INSTEGKRI
+411 INSKEGKRI
-420 LKRDLEAFKK
+420 LKRELEAFEK
-430 RYNGWYTYG
+430 RPNGWYTYG
-439 DPYNNTITYG
+439 EPYNNTITNG
-449 YRKNGAIDTAY
+449 YRRNGAIDTAY
-460 TEFVNY
+460 TEFVSY
-466 IIENERKRN
+466 ILENERKRD
-475 PYNPT
+475 
-480 GEFIRK
+480 K
-486 PHPED
+486 

>member
-56 SKLDPEGVEPITVTF
+56 SELDPEGVEPITVTF

-97 DYVNLNFTADI
+97 DYIDLNFTADI
-108 TACDDGKMEA
+108 TACDDGKIEA
-118 KYATEGYTRTEDDEQ
+118 KYATESYTRTEDDEQ

-175 QQVEDMKREAE
+175 QQVEDMKRETE
-186 RKRLELKNK
+186 RKRLEHIKK

-202 LVNALAEYKKQG
+202 LVNALAEYKKQE
-214 SEREEQRKNE
+214 SEREEQRRNE
-224 ELKKQEELIKQEEER
+224 ELKKQEELRKQEEER

-253 EEEARKKEE
+253 
-262 ERLEKMRKE
+262 
-271 AELQKKQEQ
+271 
-280 ERLEKLHKEEEEK
+280 
-293 KKQEQERLEKLRREE
+293 EE

-332 KANLASRVS
+332 KANLASRIS

-350 FALPPTNSGKP
+350 FALPPTNSGKA
-361 HPCCTYDYT
+361 HPCCTFDPT
-370 HSIRWNINRQLR
+370 QSIKWNIDRQERLR
-382 LSRWSRKT
+382 KACKKK
-390 DWLRLHLLRALR
+390 DWLRNHLIRALY
-402 TAYSIYPNS
+402 TAYYIYPYD
-411 INSTEGKRI
+411 INSKEGKRI
-420 LKRDLEAFKK
+420 LKRELEAFEK
-430 RYNGWYTYG
+430 RPNGWYTYG
-439 DPYNNTITYG
+439 EPYNNTITNG
-449 YRKNGAIDTAY
+449 YRRNGAIDTAY
-460 TEFVNY
+460 TEFVSY
-466 IIENERKRN
+466 ILENERKRN
-475 PYNPT
+475 
-480 GEFIRK
+480 K
-486 PHPED
+486 

>member
-1 MADGPNTNSGSK
+1 MADGPNTNSSSK

-56 SKLDPEGVEPITVTF
+56 SELDPEGVEPITVTF

-97 DYVNLNFTADI
+97 DYIDLNFTADI
-108 TACDDGKMEA
+108 TACDDGKIEA

-175 QQVEDMKREAE
+175 QQVEDMKRETE
-186 RKRLELKNK
+186 RKRLEHIKK

-202 LVNALAEYKKQG
+202 LVNALAEYKKQE
-214 SEREEQRKNE
+214 SEREEQRRNE
-224 ELKKQEELIKQEEER
+224 ELKKQEELRKQEEER
-239 KKKEEQE
+239 KKKE
-246 RLEKLRK
+246 
-253 EEEARKKEE
+253 
-262 ERLEKMRKE
+262 
-271 AELQKKQEQ
+271 
-280 ERLEKLHKEEEEK
+280 
-293 KKQEQERLEKLRREE
+293 EQERLEKLRREE

-332 KANLASRVS
+332 KANLASRIS

-350 FALPPTNSGKP
+350 FALPPTNSGKA
-361 HPCCTYDYT
+361 HPCCTFDPT
-370 HSIRWNINRQLR
+370 QSIKWNIDRQEKLR
-382 LSRWSRKT
+382 KACKKK
-390 DWLRLHLLRALR
+390 DWLRNHLIRALY
-402 TAYSIYPNS
+402 TAYYIYPYD
-411 INSTEGKRI
+411 INSKEGKRI
-420 LKRDLEAFKK
+420 LKRELEAFEK
-430 RYNGWYTYG
+430 RPNGWYTYG
-439 DPYNNTITYG
+439 EPYNNTITNG
-449 YRKNGAIDTAY
+449 YRRNGAIDTAY
-460 TEFVNY
+460 TEFVSY
-466 IIENERKRN
+466 ILENERKL
-475 PYNPT
+475 
-480 GEFIRK
+480 RK
-486 PHPED
+486 

>member
-56 SKLDPEGVEPITVTF
+56 SELDPEGVEPITVTF

-97 DYVNLNFTADI
+97 DYIDLNFTADI

-175 QQVEDMKREAE
+175 QQVEDIKRETE

-202 LVNALAEYKKQG
+202 LVHALAEYKKQE
-214 SEREEQRKNE
+214 SEREEQRK
-224 ELKKQEELIKQEEER
+224 
-239 KKKEEQE
+239 
-246 RLEKLRK
+246 
-253 EEEARKKEE
+253 
-262 ERLEKMRKE
+262 
-271 AELQKKQEQ
+271 
-280 ERLEKLHKEEEEK
+280 
-293 KKQEQERLEKLRREE
+293 
-308 EARKKKEEEEQKKR
+308 
-322 DWDKFIEQRK
+322 
-332 KANLASRVS
+332 
-341 KVHVDPQKP
+341 
-350 FALPPTNSGKP
+350 T
-361 HPCCTYDYT
+361 
-370 HSIRWNINRQLR
+370 
-382 LSRWSRKT
+382 
-390 DWLRLHLLRALR
+390 
-402 TAYSIYPNS
+402 
-411 INSTEGKRI
+411 
-420 LKRDLEAFKK
+420 
-430 RYNGWYTYG
+430 
-439 DPYNNTITYG
+439 
-449 YRKNGAIDTAY
+449 KN
-460 TEFVNY
+460 
-466 IIENERKRN
+466 
-475 PYNPT
+475 
-480 GEFIRK
+480 
-486 PHPED
+486 

>member
-40 AAQTTIDFI
+40 AAHTTIDFI

-56 SKLDPEGVEPITVTF
+56 SELDPEGVEPITVTF

-97 DYVNLNFTADI
+97 DYIDLNFTADI

-118 KYATEGYTRTEDDEQ
+118 KYATEGYTRTENDEQ

-160 EFFTNNLIVHDTLTP
+160 EFFSNNLIVHDTLTP
-175 QQVEDMKREAE
+175 QQVEDMKRETE

-195 KERMVGA
+195 KRRMVGA
-202 LVNALAEYKKQG
+202 LVNALAEYKKQE
-214 SEREEQRKNE
+214 SEREEQIRNE
-224 ELKKQEELIKQEEER
+224 EQKKQEELRKQEEER
-239 KKKEEQE
+239 KKKEEEEKRRKQ
-246 RLEKLRK
+246 EKLY
-253 EEEARKKEE
+253 EE
-262 ERLEKMRKE
+262 
-271 AELQKKQEQ
+271 
-280 ERLEKLHKEEEEK
+280 
-293 KKQEQERLEKLRREE
+293 
-308 EARKKKEEEEQKKR
+308 
-322 DWDKFIEQRK
+322 RK

-341 KVHVDPQKP
+341 SVHVDPQKP

-370 HSIRWNINRQLR
+370 HSIRWNINRQLK
-382 LSRWSRKT
+382 LSRWSRKK

-411 INSTEGKRI
+411 INSTAGKRI

-449 YRKNGAIDTAY
+449 YRKNGAIDTTY

>member
-56 SKLDPEGVEPITVTF
+56 SELDPEGVEPITVTF

-186 RKRLELKNK
+186 RKRHEHIKN

-202 LVNALAEYKKQG
+202 LVNALAEYKKQE
-214 SEREEQRKNE
+214 SEREEQRRNE
-224 ELKKQEELIKQEEER
+224 ELKKQEELRKQEEER

-246 RLEKLRK
+246 RLEK
-253 EEEARKKEE
+253 
-262 ERLEKMRKE
+262 
-271 AELQKKQEQ
+271 QC
-280 ERLEKLHKEEEEK
+280 
-293 KKQEQERLEKLRREE
+293 REE

-332 KANLASRVS
+332 KTNLASRIS

-361 HPCCTYDYT
+361 HPCCTFDPT
-370 HSIRWNINRQLR
+370 QSIKWNIDRQERLR
-382 LSRWSRKT
+382 KACKKK
-390 DWLRLHLLRALR
+390 DWLRNHLIRALY
-402 TAYSIYPNS
+402 TAYYIYPYD
-411 INSTEGKRI
+411 INSKEGKRI
-420 LKRDLEAFKK
+420 LKRELEAFEK
-430 RYNGWYTYG
+430 RPNGWYTYG
-439 DPYNNTITYG
+439 EPYNNTITNG
-449 YRKNGAIDTAY
+449 YRRNGAIDTAY
-460 TEFVNY
+460 TEFVSY
-466 IIENERKRN
+466 ILENERKL
-475 PYNPT
+475 
-480 GEFIRK
+480 RK
-486 PHPED
+486 

>member
-56 SKLDPEGVEPITVTF
+56 SELDPEGVEPITVTF

-195 KERMVGA
+195 KRRMVGA
-202 LVNALAEYKKQG
+202 IVNALAEYKKQEK
-214 SEREEQRKNE
+214 EREEQRKNE
-224 ELKKQEELIKQEEER
+224 ELKKQEELRKQEE
-239 KKKEEQE
+239 
-246 RLEKLRK
+246 
-253 EEEARKKEE
+253 
-262 ERLEKMRKE
+262 
-271 AELQKKQEQ
+271 ELQKKQEQ
-280 ERLEKLHKEEEEK
+280 ERLEKLRKE
-293 KKQEQERLEKLRREE
+293 EE

-350 FALPPTNSGKP
+350 FALPPTNSGKA

-420 LKRDLEAFKK
+420 LKMDLEAFKK

>member
-56 SKLDPEGVEPITVTF
+56 SELDPEGVEPITVTF

-175 QQVEDMKREAE
+175 QQVEDIKREAE

-202 LVNALAEYKKQG
+202 LVNALAEYKKQET
-214 SEREEQRKNE
+214 ERKEQRRNE
-224 ELKKQEELIKQEEER
+224 KL
-239 KKKEEQE
+239 E
-246 RLEKLRK
+246 RLEKQRK
-253 EEEARKKEE
+253 DEEFRKKEE
-262 ERLEKMRKE
+262 ERLEKMRIE

-280 ERLEKLHKEEEEK
+280 ERLEKLQKEEEEK
-293 KKQEQERLEKLRREE
+293 KKQEQEKIEIQLIEK
-308 EARKKKEEEEQKKR
+308 EEQKKR
-322 DWDKFIEQRK
+322 AEQEREWYK
-332 KANLASRVS
+332 KIDPKKRVRFANRMSRMHINPYS
-341 KVHVDPQKP
+341 P
-350 FALPPTNSGKP
+350 FALPSTKRGNP
-361 HPCCTYDYT
+361 HPECTFDST
-370 HSIRWNINRQLR
+370 QSISWNIVRQEQLLR
-382 LSRWSRKT
+382 YATKK
-390 DWLRLHLLRALR
+390 DWMRMHLLLALR
-402 TAYSIYPNS
+402 TAKKIYPYDIKSRQAKS
-411 INSTEGKRI
+411 ILEYE
-420 LKRDLEAFKK
+420 LKNFQP
-430 RYNGWYTYG
+430 RYAGWYG
-439 DPYNNTITYG
+439 HGEPFNNNLPNG
-449 YRKNGAIDTAY
+449 YRKYGAIDTVF
-460 TEFVNY
+460 TEFVGY
-466 IIENERKRN
+466 VLENERKRN
-475 PYNPT
+475 
-480 GEFIRK
+480 K
-486 PHPED
+486 